1 MACTKYYAWTAYI
14 SVHKVNMPILE
25 ECQLKRECPISNVVV
40 VVHLIPLYGKP
51 LLYMITKKLH
61 NDEIKLFCSN
71 YFGQWD
77 LQCFHKSPLY

>member
-14 SVHKVNMPILE
+14 SVDKVNIPILE

-51 LLYMITKKLH
+51 LLYNIIMITKKLH
-61 NDEIKLFCSN
+61 NDESN
-71 YFGQWD
+71 FSVVTTLANGIYSVFTN
-77 LQCFHKSPLY
+77 